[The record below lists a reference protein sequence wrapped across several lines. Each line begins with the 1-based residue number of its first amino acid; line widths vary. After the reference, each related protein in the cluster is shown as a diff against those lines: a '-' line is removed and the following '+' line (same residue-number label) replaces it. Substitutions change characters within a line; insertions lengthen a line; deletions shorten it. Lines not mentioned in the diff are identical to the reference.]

1 MTRRITAATRV
12 AGIIG
17 DPVAHSLS
25 PAIHNAAFDASG
37 LDWVYVAFP
46 VSAGAGA
53 EAVGAVR
60 TLGLG
65 GLSVTMPH
73 KVDAATACDELSD
86 HARALG
92 AVNTIVPLVGGALR
106 GESTDGDGF
115 LRALAEEDFAP
126 DGRRCLV
133 LGAGGAARA
142 IVLALGRAGATVTIA
157 ARRAEAAR
165 GAAALAVGSQGID
178 FQAVDTAVADAD
190 LIVNATPLGM
200 QREPPPFDPLLL
212 HADQVIFDAVYFPNE
227 TPLLAAARA
236 CGARATNGLAMLV
249 HQAAL
254 QFEHWT
260 GRPAPLDA
268 MRAAAML
275 AAEDRV
281 P

>member
-1 MTRRITAATRV
+1 MTRPINAATRV
-12 AGIIG
+12 AGVIG
-17 DPVAHSLS
+17 DPVTHSLS

-46 VSAGAGA
+46 VPAGAGA
-53 EAVGAVR
+53 EAVRAVR
-60 TLGLG
+60 TFGLG

-86 HARALG
+86 DARTLG
-92 AVNTIVPLVGGALR
+92 SVNTIVPRVSGGLR

-115 LRALAEEDFAP
+115 LRALAEEGFAP

-142 IVLALGRAGATVTIA
+142 IVLALGRAGATVTVA
-157 ARRAEAAR
+157 ARRADTAR
-165 GAAALAVGSQGID
+165 AAATLAAGSQVIG
-178 FQAVDTAVADAD
+178 FQGVDTAVADAE

-200 QREPPPFDPLLL
+200 QRELPPFDPSRL
-212 HADQVIFDAVYFPNE
+212 HADQLILDAVYSPRE
-227 TPLLAAARA
+227 TPLITAARA

-260 GRPAPLDA
+260 GKPAPLDA

-275 AAEDRV
+275 AVEARV

>member
-1 MTRRITAATRV
+1 MTRPITAATRV
-12 AGIIG
+12 AGVIG
-17 DPVAHSLS
+17 DPVTHSLS
-25 PAIHNAAFDASG
+25 PAIYNAAFDASD

-46 VSAGAGA
+46 VPAGAGA
-53 EAVGAVR
+53 EAVRAVR
-60 TLGLG
+60 TFGLG

-86 HARALG
+86 DARALG
-92 AVNTIVPLVGGALR
+92 SVNTIVPRVSGGLR

-115 LRALAEEDFAP
+115 LRALAEEGFAP

-142 IVLALGRAGATVTIA
+142 IVLALGRAGATVTVA
-157 ARRAEAAR
+157 ARRADTAR
-165 GAAALAVGSQGID
+165 AAATLAAGSQVID
-178 FQAVDTAVADAD
+178 FQAVDTAVADAE

-200 QREPPPFDPLLL
+200 QRELPPFAPSRL
-212 HADQVIFDAVYFPNE
+212 HADQLILDAVYFPSE
-227 TPLLAAARA
+227 TPLITAARA

-260 GRPAPLDA
+260 GEPAPLEA

-275 AAEDRV
+275 AIKARL